1 MKRFLF
7 SVCALAAVVVGC
19 SKSEVLNRP
28 NADMPIEFNPYTGRI
43 PVTRAVA
50 AGKVTLGEDGF
61 QVYAFMHDGSDK
73 GCDYTGKPYMDKVV
87 KFVKGSDSEEGAWT
101 YSGHAYWPATNLL
114 NFVAYGLN
122 AGGLVTEVTPSQ
134 VPTISYTV
142 PVNVA
147 EQKDLLV
154 AYNQVNLK
162 YADAPAATTETETE
176 TPSTDKST
184 PAINGVV
191 NFNFSHLLSRIGF
204 SLVTKA
210 NNGVLVTIEQVNLV
224 GNFYEKGTVNLTTG
238 RQTSLTIGDNVIVTN
253 RPYVDVEG
261 ETAKSTTYKLLG
273 ENGTY
278 TSVGSAEGTEIFDNG
293 LKYTKDWGKDQTE
306 DNNTTTDDDEYDPIP
321 ADQITPEIEATVAA
335 NQENRYMMIIPAES
349 SVHKAELKVLYFL
362 PGAGTFKEVTVPL
375 SDVNFEAGKSYDF
388 KLKVSTNGISF
399 SVDVESWD
407 VTGEER
413 ATIDLN

>member
-50 AGKVTLGEDGF
+50 ADIDTLGHYGF
-61 QVYAFMHDGSDK
+61 RVYAFMHNGTDG
-73 GCDYTGKPYMDKVV
+73 CNYTATPYMNKVV
-87 KFVKGSDSEEGAWT
+87 TFDQTLDEGKGAWT

-122 AGGLVTEVTPSQ
+122 AGATEVENDKT
-134 VPTISYTV
+134 TISYTV
-142 PVNVA
+142 PVDVA
-147 EQKDLLV
+147 SQKDLLV
-154 AYNQVNLK
+154 AYNQVNTK
-162 YADAPAATTETETE
+162 Y
-176 TPSTDKST
+176 TDENQGIVDFT
-184 PAINGVV
+184 
-191 NFNFSHLLSRIGF
+191 FSHLLSRIGF

-210 NNGVLVTIEQVNLV
+210 SNAVDVTIEQVNLV
-224 GNFYEKGTVNLTTG
+224 GNFYGSGTVRLTDGKET
-238 RQTSLTIGDNVIVTN
+238 TLTIGDKEVKTN
-253 RPYVDVEG
+253 RPYVNTTGV
-261 ETAKSTTYKLLG
+261 TPSSVTYKLLG

-278 TSVGSAEGTEIFDNG
+278 TSVGSADGTKIFDNG
-293 LKYTKDWGKDQTE
+293 LLYTKDWGKDQTAG
-306 DNNTTTDDDEYDPIP
+306 NNTTTDDDEYDEKP
-321 ADQITPEIEATVAA
+321 DTEITEAMRAKVAA
-335 NQENRYMMIIPAES
+335 NEKNRYMMIIPAEGT
-349 SVHKAELKVLYFL
+349 VHDAELKVKYFL
-362 PGAGTFKEVTVPL
+362 PGAGTFDEVTVPL

-407 VTGEER
+407 VTGEKSE
-413 ATIDLN
+413 TIQLN

>member
-50 AGKVTLGEDGF
+50 ADIETLGEAGF
-61 QVYAFMHDGSDK
+61 QVYAFMHDGKVD
-73 GCDYTGKPYMDKVV
+73 CDYTGKPYMDKVV

-122 AGGLVTEVTPSQ
+122 AGELVTEVTPSQ

-162 YADAPAATTETETE
+162 YADAIATTETD
-176 TPSTDKST
+176 TPEDKST
-184 PAINGVV
+184 PAYDGIV

-238 RQTSLTIGDNVIVTN
+238 RQTSLTIGDNEIVTN
-253 RPYVDVEG
+253 RPYVDVTG

-278 TSVGSAEGTEIFDNG
+278 TNVGSADGTKIFDNG
-293 LKYTKDWGKDQTE
+293 LKYTKDWGKDQTA

-321 ADQITPEIEATVAA
+321 ADQITPEMEATVAA
-335 NQENRYMMIIPAES
+335 NEKNRYMMIIPAEGT
-349 SVHKAELKVLYFL
+349 VHGANLKVKYFL
-362 PGAGTFKEVTVPL
+362 PGAGTFDEVTVPL

-407 VTGEER
+407 VTGENR
-413 ATIDLN
+413 ATIQLN

>member
-50 AGKVTLGEDGF
+50 AGKETLGEAGF
-61 QVYAFMHDGSDK
+61 QVYAFMHNGTDA
-73 GCDYTGKPYMDKVV
+73 CNYATPYMDKVV
-87 KFVKGSDSEEGAWT
+87 TFDKTLNEGKGAWT

-122 AGGLVTEVTPSQ
+122 AGDLVTEVTPSEL
-134 VPTISYTV
+134 PTISYTV

-162 YADAPAATTETETE
+162 YADAIATTETET
-176 TPSTDKST
+176 PADKST
-184 PAINGVV
+184 PAYDGVV

-238 RQTSLTIGDNVIVTN
+238 RQTSLTIGDKEIVTN

-273 ENGTY
+273 ENGTF
-278 TSVGSAEGTEIFDNG
+278 SSKANGTGDPIFDNG
-293 LKYTKDWGKDQTE
+293 LLYKKELG
-306 DNNTTTDDDEYDPIP
+306 DNETTDDDEYVANTEITE
-321 ADQITPEIEATVAA
+321 QINTTVAA
-335 NQENRYMMIIPAES
+335 NQENRYMMIIPAEGT
-349 SVHKAELKVLYFL
+349 VHGAELKVKYFL
-362 PGAGTFKEVTVPL
+362 PGAGTFEEVTVPL

-407 VTGEER
+407 VTGENR
-413 ATIDLN
+413 QTIQLN

>member
-50 AGKVTLGEDGF
+50 ADIETLGEAGF
-61 QVYAFMHDGSDK
+61 QVYAFMHDGSDE
-73 GCDYTGKPYMDKVV
+73 GCDYTATPYMNKVV
-87 KFVKGSDSEEGAWT
+87 TFDKTLNSGNGAWT

-114 NFVAYGLN
+114 NFVAYGRN
-122 AGGLVTEVTPSQ
+122 AGATEGENDKT
-134 VPTISYTV
+134 TISYTV
-142 PVNVA
+142 PVEVA
-147 EQKDLLV
+147 SQKDLLV
-154 AYNQVNLK
+154 AYNQVNAK
-162 YADAPAATTETETE
+162 Y
-176 TPSTDKST
+176 TDENQGIVDFT
-184 PAINGVV
+184 
-191 NFNFSHLLSRIGF
+191 FSHLLSRIGF
-204 SLVTKA
+204 SLVTKESNA
-210 NNGVLVTIEQVNLV
+210 VPVTIEQVNLV
-224 GNFYEKGTVNLTTG
+224 GNFYGSGTVRLTDGKET
-238 RQTSLTIGDNVIVTN
+238 TLTIGDKQVKTN
-253 RPYVDVEG
+253 RPYVNTTGV
-261 ETAKSTTYKLLG
+261 TASSVTYKLLG

-293 LKYTKDWGKDQTE
+293 LKYTKDWGDNQTA

-321 ADQITPEIEATVAA
+321 TDKITPEIEATVAA

-375 SDVNFEAGKSYDF
+375 SDVNFEAGKSYNF

-407 VTGEER
+407 VTGEDR
-413 ATIDLN
+413 ATFDLN